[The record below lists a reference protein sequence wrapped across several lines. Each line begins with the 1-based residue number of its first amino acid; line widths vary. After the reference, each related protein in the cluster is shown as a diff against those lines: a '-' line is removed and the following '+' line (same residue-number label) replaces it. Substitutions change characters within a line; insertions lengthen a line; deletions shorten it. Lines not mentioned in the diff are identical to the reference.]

1 MHTEIERQNFGEF
14 ETFLFQRS
22 LDDEQFSP
30 CREGF
35 VSCRPIN
42 RALGDTT
49 STLGTGEDIVGDR
62 FKAFRRCGNP
72 VPECLLGNEGEDFEH
87 KPLSRG
93 KLKVEDSGVKEHFLK
108 GTQSP

>member
-22 LDDEQFSP
+22 LDDEQFP
-30 CREGF
+30 PGREGF
-35 VSCRPIN
+35 VSCRPID

-49 STLGTGEDIVGDR
+49 SALGTGEDIVGDR
-62 FKAFRRCGNP
+62 FKAFWGRGNP
-72 VPECLLGNEGEDFEH
+72 APECLLGDEGEEFEH
-87 KPLSRG
+87 KPLSCG
-93 KLKVEDSGVKEHFLK
+93 KLKVEDSGMEEHSLK